1 MHAFSL
7 TSLFL
12 ALSVSTVVVASP
24 VSLAS
29 QTPISLDLLDS
40 SSPLG
45 SPIST
50 LAVSKSLYDEFVR
63 YTKYASAAYRK
74 ECPFPLGNTLV
85 RAVRFFLPLDDRRG
99 FLARDNTRKE
109 IVVSFPATN
118 HLADVMTDMKFRRVL
133 FISPGIPLD
142 MADRLSVHRGFLAV
156 YNVVAQ
162 TVLDGVKAE
171 FAEHPAY
178 TIVVTG
184 HSLGGAIASLAAP
197 ALKSELPIAAIK
209 LFTFGQ
215 PRVGN
220 RKFAAFV
227 EKKLGV
233 ENIFRNGVPTMVP
246 RILGYRHFATEYW
259 QYMNPI
265 LSSLA
270 HHTVRKCDHM
280 NGEDITCSMI
290 LRASLFLS
298 LLMPILLSTRSTR
311 PALLLTFILFIYSA
325 LQRPLASTSGTLITS
340 ATVRVPSLRRTCG
353 IRVPF

>member
-1 MHAFSL
+1 MTTAPKSLKGWVHFPSSSVFSVLPSPLVMHAFSL

-24 VSLAS
+24 
-29 QTPISLDLLDS
+29 
-40 SSPLG
+40 PLG

-74 ECPFPLGNTLV
+74 ECPFPLGNTL
-85 RAVRFFLPLDDRRG
+85 LDDRRG
-99 FLARDNTRKE
+99 FIARDNTRKE

-118 HLADVMTDMKFRRVL
+118 DLADVITDMKFRSVL

-197 ALKSELPIAAIK
+197 ALKSEHPIAAIK

-233 ENIFRNGVPTMVP
+233 ENIFRTRLNYTCSGAQKGRVT
-246 RILGYRHFATEYW
+246 ILKLVDTVTCALSLFSIFNILPHLNLEQSATEYW

-290 LRASLFLS
+290 L
-298 LLMPILLSTRSTR
+298 PSTGINIWHPYYFGHVMSNPFDGRVGSG
-311 PALLLTFILFIYSA
+311 LT
-325 LQRPLASTSGTLITS
+325 
-340 ATVRVPSLRRTCG
+340 
-353 IRVPF
+353 